1 MQQRALDG
9 VYAHLLL
16 HPGEARGSQAEASAA
31 VLCHPGL
38 RPVMGWEH
46 VAFVAGP
53 QRLQNLAARLVIPAQ
68 AALCV
73 SFAQSIQ
80 RFKSTLTILS
90 LFGETIPF
98 QNLSKIAAFG
108 KRKYQSRTAARPIA
122 ARYCALP

>member
-9 VYAHLLL
+9 VDAHLLL

-53 QRLQNLAARLVIPAQ
+53 QRLQNLATRLVIPAQ
-68 AALCV
+68 AALCAFR
-73 SFAQSIQ
+73 SHNQF
-80 RFKSTLTILS
+80 RGL
-90 LFGETIPF
+90 
-98 QNLSKIAAFG
+98 KIN
-108 KRKYQSRTAARPIA
+108 TDHLEPVW
-122 ARYCALP
+122 